1 VQTDAELLV
10 AWQAGDRDAGGAL
23 IDRYFEPLRRFF
35 QNKIATGVEDLI
47 QQTFLVCVQQ
57 RDRIRD
63 PEAFRGY
70 LFAAAR
76 SKLYDQIGKRLRS
89 PVAPDFMVSSVV
101 DLGVSPSEVIAEHED
116 QRLLIRALRTLP
128 LELQIALELYYVERV
143 RGRDLEVA
151 LELPAGTVRS
161 RLRRAIE
168 QLRRS
173 LADLSSS
180 PEALRETTDNI
191 DRWAAELASGE

>member
-1 VQTDAELLV
+1 MQTDAELLV

>member
-1 VQTDAELLV
+1 MQTDAELLV

-173 LADLSSS
+173 LAELSSS